1 MWLKRFGSSIFH
13 FDLGL
18 EPELTPGSDESLI
31 AVAGINHS
39 LTLQNARRSAASSVC
54 FGDRYF
60 QFSTAMD
67 VHQSFTDVLP
77 PVDGAVVSEISKGL
91 MVLVGI
97 GTGQHSYPLIL
108 Q

>member
-1 MWLKRFGSSIFH
+1 MG
-13 FDLGL
+13 
-18 EPELTPGSDESLI
+18 
-31 AVAGINHS
+31 
-39 LTLQNARRSAASSVC
+39 
-54 FGDRYF
+54 
-60 QFSTAMD
+60 

-97 GTGQHSYPLIL
+97 GTGQHLYPLIL

>member
-18 EPELTPGSDESLI
+18 EPELTPTLTSHSSLLLVLI
-31 AVAGINHS
+31 TA

-54 FGDRYF
+54 FSDRYF
-60 QFSTAMD
+60 QSSTAMG

-97 GTGQHSYPLIL
+97 GTGQHLYPLIL